1 MNLGSRIKLCLDAKN
16 WTQADLVKA
25 VPGLDRANLSAL
37 IRRDA
42 KRSGFASQIAVAL
55 GCRLEWL
62 LAGMGN
68 QWADELISIE
78 LQQDDTNVLAEP
90 KASYHAKLLAMFD
103 ELPQSE
109 QQKVLSYVEVR
120 KQACEQLFQDLLKM
134 RGVEVVPTRRSK
146 L

>member
-1 MNLGSRIKLCLDAKN
+1 MNLGLRIKLCLDAKN

-42 KRSGFASQIAVAL
+42 KRSGFASQIAIAL
-55 GCRLEWL
+55 GCNLEWL
-62 LAGMGN
+62 VSGTGG
-68 QWADELISIE
+68 QWLEYSSNVELNRLDNGS
-78 LQQDDTNVLAEP
+78 VAEP
-90 KASYHAKLLAMFD
+90 EADYHAKLLVMFD

-109 QQKVLSYVEVR
+109 QQNVLNYIEVR

-134 RGVEVVPTRRSK
+134 RGVEVVPTRRSR

>member
-42 KRSGFASQIAVAL
+42 KRSGFASQIAMAL

-62 LAGMGN
+62 LTGTGMQWLEGSINDQLN
-68 QWADELISIE
+68 QGDNSSLS
-78 LQQDDTNVLAEP
+78 EP
-90 KASYHAKLLAMFD
+90 NASYHAKLLAMFD

-109 QQKVLSYVEVR
+109 QQNILSYIEVR
-120 KQACEQLFQDLLKM
+120 KQACEQLFQDILKM

>member
-1 MNLGSRIKLCLDAKN
+1 MNLGLRIKLCLEAKN

-42 KRSGFASQIAVAL
+42 KRSGFAFQIAIAL

-62 LAGMGN
+62 LTGKGI
-68 QWADELISIE
+68 QWSEELNAVK
-78 LQQDDTNVLAEP
+78 LKQDDNSSLAEP
-90 KASYHAKLLAMFD
+90 EASYHAKLLAMFD

-109 QQKVLSYVEVR
+109 QQNVLNYVELR

-134 RGVEVVPTRRSK
+134 RGVEIVPTRRSK
-146 L
+146 R